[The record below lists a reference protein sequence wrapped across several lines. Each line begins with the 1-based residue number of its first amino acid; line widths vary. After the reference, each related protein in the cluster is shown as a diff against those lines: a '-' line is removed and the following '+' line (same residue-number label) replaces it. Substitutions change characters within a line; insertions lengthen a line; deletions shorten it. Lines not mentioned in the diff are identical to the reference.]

1 MAKPTTTVATVATTG
16 TPAQPAAATT
26 AVATWQPP
34 AAVTPPKGKLPPTAL
49 AGSTKTVPGVVY
61 AMCGPGSQGATLA
74 QLNAAIAALP
84 LAGNHTAQ
92 GMLARYANH
101 HGCTITVLGVGG
113 AAVYKLAQPK
123 AQ

>member
-1 MAKPTTTVATVATTG
+1 MATTKTTTVATTTVA
-16 TPAQPAAATT
+16 QAAP

-34 AAVTPPKGKLPPTAL
+34 QAAVPPKGKLPPTAL

-101 HGCTITVLGVGG
+101 HGCTITVQGSGT

-123 AQ
+123 VG